1 MVVVLRISVVNLV
14 QSTLDR
20 RHMTIA
26 FQDLFSGAKR
36 WRLWSMLAFD
46 EWRLKYHRTIF
57 GPLWI
62 IFAFLAFIL
71 TKLLIF
77 TNLVEDNADYYA
89 AYLTIGFMVWLFLV
103 QCLTEGGTTFV
114 RSKNW
119 ILGIDAPHS
128 VFLISAFLNCLINA
142 LVNAI
147 PALAIAYIVYDI
159 PAQNVLLAG
168 PPFLAVAFCMFWSM
182 LALSVLTV
190 FSRDLTQLVATM
202 MRIMFF
208 LTPILWMPSQIGGVG
223 AIVKYNPFAY
233 LIDIV
238 RQPLLEGTVNPELWI
253 FVLSAGSMITILSL
267 LIFHFAYKKIPSF
280 I

>member
-1 MVVVLRISVVNLV
+1 MSIALRDLV
-14 QSTLDR
+14 
-20 RHMTIA
+20 
-26 FQDLFSGAKR
+26 SGATR

-119 ILGIDAPHS
+119 ILGIDAPCS
-128 VFLISAFLNCLINA
+128 VFLISAFQNCLINA
-142 LVNAI
+142 FVNAI
-147 PALAIAYIVYDI
+147 PALAIAHIVYGI
-159 PAQNVLLAG
+159 SLHNVLLAL
-168 PPFLAVAFCMFWSM
+168 PPFLLIAFCMFWSM

-190 FSRDLTQLVATM
+190 FSRDLTQLVATI

-223 AIVKYNPFAY
+223 DIVKYNPFAY

-238 RQPLLEGTVNPELWI
+238 RQPLLEGTISPELWI
-253 FVLSAGSMITILSL
+253 FVLSLGLLTMLFSL
-267 LIFHFAYKKIPSF
+267 LIFHFAYKKISSF